1 MSYIMFIKKN
11 IYVLCYMSYVFIN
24 VYYCTVCL
32 FPQKSEMIPR
42 SSRSSRSRSWRS
54 CIAPSRMA
62 RQSLSGKSFRYHTY
76 LFPYIHN
83 NSYLNVYIWMY
94 IFEWIY
100 LNIYIY
106 IHTICVCECGAIANC
121 PRLGHAL
128 YTSTSRRATFHLRYH
143 FSPRCTTTRCGTRR
157 QGFVALVVIPYGS

>member
-1 MSYIMFIKKN
+1 MCVINKNMLYVIYVDYKKICYMSYIMFIKKY

-32 FPQKSEMIPR
+32 FPQKSEMIP
-42 SSRSSRSRSWRS
+42 RSSRSRSWRS

-83 NSYLNVYIWMY
+83 NSYLNVYI
-94 IFEWIY
+94 
-100 LNIYIY
+100 
-106 IHTICVCECGAIANC
+106 
-121 PRLGHAL
+121 
-128 YTSTSRRATFHLRYH
+128 
-143 FSPRCTTTRCGTRR
+143 
-157 QGFVALVVIPYGS
+157 